1 MPKGRFRRG
10 ATRALSPPPL
20 ITASAFTNAPPTP
33 RTFISTGSPTSLP
46 FLGIAA
52 ERRTRDGADANSKFD
67 PDVVLS
73 IQDHEVWYGICRPR
87 INCAIRIAAPGW
99 EQSGMLAAR
108 ARRPPA
114 WSPETAMARR

>member
-1 MPKGRFRRG
+1 M
-10 ATRALSPPPL
+10 
-20 ITASAFTNAPPTP
+20 ASALTTAPRTP
-33 RTFISTGSPTSLP
+33 PTFISTASPTSFP

-52 ERRTRDGADANSKFD
+52 ERQSRDGADANSKFD
-67 PDVVLS
+67 PDVVPS
-73 IQDHEVWYGICRPR
+73 VQDHEVWYGICRPR
-87 INCAIRIAAPGW
+87 TNCAIRIAAPGW